1 MVPYGTIAN
10 EEGPRPIDGI
20 DLLLVFVWQEE
31 RHDPFTQDLIFF
43 LVTSHDLINLHLIH
57 KMVEIAAGLYG
68 AQLCVQF
75 GL

>member
-31 RHDPFTQDLIFF
+31 RHDLFTQDLIFF
-43 LVTSHDLINLHLIH
+43 GNIT
-57 KMVEIAAGLYG
+57 
-68 AQLCVQF
+68 
-75 GL
+75 